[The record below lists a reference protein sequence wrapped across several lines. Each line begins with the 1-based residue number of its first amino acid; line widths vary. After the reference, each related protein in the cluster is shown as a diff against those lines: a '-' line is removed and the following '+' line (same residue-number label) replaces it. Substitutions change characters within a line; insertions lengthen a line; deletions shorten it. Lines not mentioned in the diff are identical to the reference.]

1 MEDLWLTWAKHL
13 QGIASTGIHF
23 SRDPYDRERYEE
35 VASIANEML
44 ATLASVPVSRIQG
57 LVSEFAKGY
66 ATPKVDVRGAL
77 FSDDKIL
84 LVKEAS
90 DGFWSLPGGFADIGK
105 SASENIEKEILE
117 EASLKVKAKALYGI
131 RHKAKHDYEPD
142 ARDFYK
148 LFFLCQRIDEADP
161 MPGLETSQAS
171 FFCRHDLP
179 PLSKGRTLEA
189 DITAAFAFRDQPN
202 ALAFF
207 D

>member
-1 MEDLWLTWAKHL
+1 MEDLWLTWAKRL

-23 SRDPYDRERYEE
+23 SRDQYDKERYTE
-35 VASIANEML
+35 VASIAHQML

-90 DGFWSLPGGFADIGK
+90 DGCWSLPGGFADIGK

-117 EASLKVKAKALYGI
+117 EATLKVKAKALYGI
-131 RHKAKHDYEPD
+131 RHKAKHDYDPD

-148 LFFLCQRIDEADP
+148 LFFLCERMDAADP
-161 MPGLETSQAS
+161 MPGLETSQVN
-171 FFCRHDLP
+171 FFGRDELP
-179 PLSKGRTLEA
+179 LLSKGRTVEA
-189 DITAAFAFRDQPN
+189 DIVAAFAFKEDPG
-202 ALAFF
+202 ALALF